1 MGQTTLFDHLYQ
13 ALLHLLLSYHL
24 LKHFASVHN
33 TLAKLQN
40 FCDNTE
46 RLSDLY
52 LVTPKKCSNFA
63 LTINNHCQNMEVI
76 QSFTIDHTR
85 LKPGIYVSREDKGFT
100 TFDLRITEP
109 NQEPAVAPAAMHS
122 LEHLMATWF
131 RNSEAKEDVVYVGPM
146 GCLTGM
152 YIIMTGTYSVEDMR
166 RLTIECLQWILTQT
180 EVPAT
185 RPEACG
191 NYLLHDLPMCQWES
205 KRYLDRLKHDFH
217 SEYTKLQITLEDG
230 KVFADA

>member
-1 MGQTTLFDHLYQ
+1 
-13 ALLHLLLSYHL
+13 
-24 LKHFASVHN
+24 
-33 TLAKLQN
+33 
-40 FCDNTE
+40 
-46 RLSDLY
+46 
-52 LVTPKKCSNFA
+52 
-63 LTINNHCQNMEVI
+63 MEVI
-76 QSFTIDHTR
+76 TSFTIDHTR

-131 RNSEAKEDVVYVGPM
+131 RNSEAKDDVVYVGPM

-152 YIIMTGTYSVEDMR
+152 YIIMTGSYSVEDMR
-166 RLTIECLQWILTQT
+166 RLTIACLQWILTQD

-191 NYLLHDLPMCQWES
+191 NRSAAGRDNVHFPI
-205 KRYLDRLKHDFH
+205 
-217 SEYTKLQITLEDG
+217 YTSG
-230 KVFADA
+230 GRAADNCHRPQVGWQAPRPG

>member
-1 MGQTTLFDHLYQ
+1 
-13 ALLHLLLSYHL
+13 
-24 LKHFASVHN
+24 
-33 TLAKLQN
+33 
-40 FCDNTE
+40 
-46 RLSDLY
+46 
-52 LVTPKKCSNFA
+52 
-63 LTINNHCQNMEVI
+63 MEVI

-109 NQEPAVAPAAMHS
+109 NKEPAVAPAAMHS

-131 RNSEAKEDVVYVGPM
+131 RNSEAKDDVVYVGPM

-152 YIIMTGTYSVEDMR
+152 YIIMKDYGSATEGRESRTYTVEDMR

-191 NYLLHDLPMCQWES
+191 NYLLHDLPMCKWES
-205 KRYLDRLKHDFH
+205 ARYLDRLQNDFH
-217 SEYTKLQITLEDG
+217 SEYTKLQITLDDG

>member
-1 MGQTTLFDHLYQ
+1 LT
-13 ALLHLLLSYHL
+13 
-24 LKHFASVHN
+24 KFAYKLCN
-33 TLAKLQN
+33 TVIYFSILISLDYYKSATCATDDI
-40 FCDNTE
+40 FI
-46 RLSDLY
+46 
-52 LVTPKKCSNFA
+52 
-63 LTINNHCQNMEVI
+63 LTINPANGITLFYNNMEVI
-76 QSFTIDHTR
+76 QSFTIDHTH

-131 RNSEAKEDVVYVGPM
+131 RNSEAKDDVVYVGPM

-152 YIIMTGTYSVEDMR
+152 YIIMTGTYTVEDMR
-166 RLTIECLQWILTQT
+166 RLTIDCLQWILTQT

-191 NYLLHDLPMCQWES
+191 NYLLHDLPMCKWEAA
-205 KRYLDRLKHDFH
+205 RYLDRLQHDFH
-217 SEYTKLQITLEDG
+217 CEYTKLQITLDDG